1 MERVG
6 NMDKQAILL
15 YNPKA
20 GHRTIKFQLDLI
32 TEHLQRLDY
41 NLRLFRSSCPGD
53 IKAHIIDHITVENT
67 DLILIAGGDGTVNEC
82 ITGMGIKNIDIPIL
96 ILPVGTANDFANSA
110 GIPCK
115 LQETIKLI
123 DEGNLQYIDIG
134 KVNEKYFVNVCNMG
148 LFSGVSHTVDL
159 EMKKRFG
166 RLAYYF
172 KGFEEVQNY
181 QAMDMTITTDS
192 GVLNEKYILVLVFNG
207 KGAGGML
214 KLAKDA
220 DIKDGKF
227 NLVCIKDVDFFEVP
241 GLFLKVLQ
249 GEHLEDSRIDYF
261 TSSCAK
267 IECHNQDAEG
277 THFIT
282 DVDGEEGPAFPLNI
296 EVLTD
301 KFRVYLPEGED

>member
-1 MERVG
+1 MNKE
-6 NMDKQAILL
+6 AILL

-20 GHRTIKFQLDLI
+20 GHRTIKFQIDGI
-32 TEHLQRLDY
+32 AQHLQELGY
-41 NLRLFRSSCPGD
+41 SLRLYRSARPGD
-53 IKAHIIDHITVENT
+53 IKEYIIDRITEDNT

-110 GIPCK
+110 GIPTK
-115 LQETIKLI
+115 IEETLNLI
-123 DEGNLQYIDIG
+123 NEGTLEYVDIG

-181 QAMDMTITTDS
+181 QAMDMTIKTDNE
-192 GVLNEKYILVLVFNG
+192 VLNEKYILVLVFNG

-220 DIKDGKF
+220 DIQDGKF
-227 NLVCIKDVDFFEVP
+227 NLVCIKNVDFFEVP

-249 GEHLEDSRIDYF
+249 GEHLEDSRVDYF
-261 TSSCAK
+261 TTSRAK
-267 IECHNQDAEG
+267 IECHNQDAAG

-282 DVDGEEGPAFPLNI
+282 DVDGEEGPAFPLDI
-296 EVLTD
+296 QVLT
-301 KFRVYLPEGED
+301 KRFRVWLPKNE

>member
-1 MERVG
+1 MNKE
-6 NMDKQAILL
+6 AILL

-20 GHRTIKFQLDLI
+20 GHRTIKFQIDGI
-32 TEHLQRLDY
+32 AQHLQELGY
-41 NLRLFRSSCPGD
+41 SLRLYRSACPGD
-53 IKAHIIDHITVENT
+53 IKDYIINYITEDNT
-67 DLILIAGGDGTVNEC
+67 DLILIAGGDGTINEC
-82 ITGMGIKNIDIPIL
+82 ITGMGMKDVDIPIL

-110 GIPCK
+110 GIPTK
-115 LQETIKLI
+115 IEETLNLI
-123 DEGNLQYIDIG
+123 NDGKLQYIDIG

-181 QAMDMTITTDS
+181 QAMDMTITTDTE
-192 GVLNEKYILVLVFNG
+192 VLKEKYILVLVFNG

-220 DIKDGKF
+220 DIQDGKF
-227 NLVCIKDVDFFEVP
+227 NIVCIKNVEFFEVP

-261 TSSCAK
+261 TSSKAK

-277 THFIT
+277 TRFIT
-282 DVDGEEGPAFPLNI
+282 DVDGEQGPAFPLNI
-296 EVLTD
+296 KVLTN
-301 KFRVYLPEGED
+301 KFRVWLPKQ

>member
-1 MERVG
+1 MNKE
-6 NMDKQAILL
+6 AILL

-20 GHRTIKFQLDLI
+20 GHRTIKFQIDGI
-32 TEHLQRLDY
+32 AQHLQELGY
-41 NLRLFRSSCPGD
+41 SLRLYRSACPGD
-53 IKAHIIDHITVENT
+53 IKDYIINYITEDNT
-67 DLILIAGGDGTVNEC
+67 DLILIAGGDGTINEC
-82 ITGMGIKNIDIPIL
+82 ITGMGMKDVDIPIL

-110 GIPCK
+110 GIPTK
-115 LQETIKLI
+115 IEETLNLI
-123 DEGNLQYIDIG
+123 NDGKLQYIDIG

-181 QAMDMTITTDS
+181 QAMDMTITTDTE
-192 GVLNEKYILVLVFNG
+192 VLKEKYILVLVFNG

-220 DIKDGKF
+220 DIQDGKF
-227 NLVCIKDVDFFEVP
+227 NIVCIKNVEFFEVP

-261 TSSCAK
+261 TSSKAK

-277 THFIT
+277 TRFIT
-282 DVDGEEGPAFPLNI
+282 DVDGEQGPAFPLNI
-296 EVLTD
+296 KVLTNR
-301 KFRVYLPEGED
+301 FRVWLPK

>member
-1 MERVG
+1 MNKE
-6 NMDKQAILL
+6 AILL

-20 GHRTIKFQLDLI
+20 GHRTIKFQLDGI
-32 TEHLQRLDY
+32 AEQLQELGY
-41 NLRLFRSSCPGD
+41 SLRLFRSACPGD
-53 IKAHIIDHITVENT
+53 IKEHIINHVTEKNT

-82 ITGMGIKNIDIPIL
+82 ITGMGIKEIDIPIL

-110 GIPCK
+110 GIPSK
-115 LQETIKLI
+115 LQDTINLI
-123 DEGNLQYIDIG
+123 KDGKLQYVDIG

-172 KGFEEVQNY
+172 KGFEEVQSY
-181 QAMDMTITTDS
+181 QAMDMTITTDTD
-192 GVLNEKYILVLVFNG
+192 VLKEKYILVLVFNG

-220 DIKDGKF
+220 DIQDGKF
-227 NLVCIKDVDFFEVP
+227 NLVCIKDVGFFEVP

-261 TSSCAK
+261 TSSYIK

-277 THFIT
+277 THFVT

-296 EVLTD
+296 QVIENR
-301 KFRVYLPEGED
+301 FRVWLPTN